1 MKKIKISETAV
12 FIIGSLGI
20 ALLGADF
27 PPPLGFWKIIV
38 VISLVA
44 LIQWY
49 YLDWLLER
57 INSKKSLLMT
67 VGIYALLGGMSTATM
82 IAASGQLK
90 KETVI
95 WLGLIILGTA
105 AYGLLFWLVNW
116 LIRHFVK

>member
-20 ALLGADF
+20 AMLGADF
-27 PPPLGFWKIIV
+27 PPPLGFWKIIA

-57 INSKKSLLMT
+57 INSKKN
-67 VGIYALLGGMSTATM
+67 
-82 IAASGQLK
+82 
-90 KETVI
+90 
-95 WLGLIILGTA
+95 
-105 AYGLLFWLVNW
+105 F
-116 LIRHFVK
+116 

>member
-27 PPPLGFWKIIV
+27 PPPLGFWKIV
-38 VISLVA
+38 AVISLVA

-57 INSKKSLLMT
+57 INSKKKPFDDGGNIRITWWYERSDNDCCFRSAEKRGCDLVGTDHTGYCSLWPVFLA
-67 VGIYALLGGMSTATM
+67 G
-82 IAASGQLK
+82 
-90 KETVI
+90 
-95 WLGLIILGTA
+95 
-105 AYGLLFWLVNW
+105 
-116 LIRHFVK
+116 

>member
-1 MKKIKISETAV
+1 
-12 FIIGSLGI
+12 
-20 ALLGADF
+20 
-27 PPPLGFWKIIV
+27 
-38 VISLVA
+38 LVA

-49 YLDWLLER
+49 YLDWLLERINLDWLLER

-67 VGIYALLGGMSTATM
+67 VGIYAM
-82 IAASGQLK
+82 IVASGQLK

-105 AYGLLFWLVNW
+105 AYGLFFWLVNW

>member
-27 PPPLGFWKIIV
+27 PPPLGFWKIV
-38 VISLVA
+38 AVISLVA

-57 INSKKSLLMT
+57 INSKKSFLMT
-67 VGIYALLGGMSTATM
+67 VGIYALLGGMSAGCFRS
-82 IAASGQLK
+82 AEK
-90 KETVI
+90 RNCD
-95 WLGLIILGTA
+95 
-105 AYGLLFWLVNW
+105 LVW
-116 LIRHFVK
+116 TDHTGYCSLWPVFLAG

>member
-1 MKKIKISETAV
+1 MKKIKIIETAV
-12 FIIGSLGI
+12 FIVGSLGI
-20 ALLGADF
+20 TLLGADF
-27 PPPLGFWKIIV
+27 PPPLGFWKIIA

-67 VGIYALLGGMSTATM
+67 VGIYALLGGMSATAM
-82 IAASGQLK
+82 ITASGQLK

-95 WLGLIILGTA
+95 WLGLIILWTA
-105 AYGLLFWLVNW
+105 AYGLFFWLVNW
-116 LIRHFVK
+116 LILHFTK